1 MTDITQTLRTR
12 DADRLR
18 RYASHLAFYSGDQWP
33 SVNRARARR
42 LVFNYAR
49 AIIDKTASY
58 LVTGLNFAVDPVD
71 DTRCILSIGL
81 DALDLLPS
89 YVGHLR
95 TDFELLEP
103 ADAAFHLRRM
113 AHRMLA
119 AIGER

>member
-1 MTDITQTLRTR
+1 MSRSIS
-12 DADRLR
+12 A
-18 RYASHLAFYSGDQWP
+18 YSGQF
-33 SVNRARARR
+33 VVR
-42 LVFNYAR
+42 LELKAPAHR
-49 AIIDKTASY
+49 
-58 LVTGLNFAVDPVD
+58 VTELMPPWLGAVDPVD